1 MKTIQLVIRST
12 KKYGDIIESGSKVLA
27 SLENYKTIG
36 ISPALDIA
44 TGGGL
49 REGSCVVMTGDPKTG
64 KTTTALYFAAKA
76 QKLGKNVFYLNT
88 EGRLTKEN
96 FRGIRD
102 LNVDD
107 IKIVQATD

>member
-1 MKTIQLVIRST
+1 MPKKTSKTQFENDPVSNQIN

-64 KTTTALYFAAKA
+64 KPTPALSFATKA
-76 QKLGKNVFYLNT
+76 QKLGTNVF
-88 EGRLTKEN
+88 
-96 FRGIRD
+96 
-102 LNVDD
+102 
-107 IKIVQATD
+107 